1 MNQLSLYFIKKFHSK
16 LKLNSKIWITR
27 DLTVQ
32 FQVKGWQVH
41 LEQGIK
47 CVFKKIPRTIDTYI
61 YSEYITL
68 VTWHNLQRSWR
79 RYFFYRSG
87 KGISSFFFFYW
98 YWSATLI
105 KFLYGT
111 YYKVR
116 GATDTKISSTLYN
129 QKNMKR
135 EALARNALNP
145 LNHLSQCTEKKNK
158 MIIVI
163 KIFFLKLIVCIA
175 AFYSLK
181 LELSI
186 GGYYSKGILQ
196 YCTNLHPKQC
206 YIW

>member
-47 CVFKKIPRTIDTYI
+47 CVFKKNPPNNWYLYI
-61 YSEYITL
+61 QWIYNL
-68 VTWHNLQRSWR
+68 GHVTQFTAILTEV
-79 RYFFYRSG
+79 FFFIEVV
-87 KGISSFFFFYW
+87 KGYQDFFFYW

-105 KFLYGT
+105 QFLYGT

-163 KIFFLKLIVCIA
+163 KIFF
-175 AFYSLK
+175 
-181 LELSI
+181 
-186 GGYYSKGILQ
+186 
-196 YCTNLHPKQC
+196 
-206 YIW
+206 